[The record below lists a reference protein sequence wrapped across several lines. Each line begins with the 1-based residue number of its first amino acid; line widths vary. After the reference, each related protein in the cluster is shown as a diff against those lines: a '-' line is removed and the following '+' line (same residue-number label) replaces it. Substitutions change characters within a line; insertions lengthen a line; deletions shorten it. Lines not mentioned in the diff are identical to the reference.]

1 MNDFLDF
8 AKARYS
14 VRAYKPTP
22 IPEAALARVL
32 EAGQV
37 APTAC
42 NAQAVH
48 TYVLQS
54 DTALATVRS
63 MTKFTFDAPAVLLV
77 CYDSARTWHNKL
89 EDGITSGQQDA
100 AIVATHMMLEAWFDA
115 PAVLLVCYDSART
128 WHNKLEDGITSG
140 QQDAAIVATHMML
153 EAWDQ
158 GLGTCWVNLFPN
170 SRLAAEL
177 SLAENHNNRTP
188 PSSPPT

>member
-77 CYDSARTWHNKL
+77 CYDN
-89 EDGITSGQQDA
+89 
-100 AIVATHMMLEAWFDA
+100 
-115 PAVLLVCYDSART
+115 ART

-177 SLAENHNNRTP
+177 SLAENHKPVLLMPIGFPVDNATP
-188 PSSPPT
+188 NPLHHQTRPLAELVTIL

>member
-22 IPEAALARVL
+22 IPDDVLARVL

-54 DTALATVRS
+54 
-63 MTKFTFDAPAVLLV
+63 
-77 CYDSARTWHNKL
+77 
-89 EDGITSGQQDA
+89 
-100 AIVATHMMLEAWFDA
+100 
-115 PAVLLVCYDSART
+115 
-128 WHNKLEDGITSG
+128 
-140 QQDAAIVATHMML
+140 DAAIVATHMML

-177 SLAENHNNRTP
+177 AIAPNNKPVLLMPIGFPADNATPNPLHHQTRPLAELVTIL
-188 PSSPPT
+188 